1 MPCYALLRTAI
12 ISLPLGVVRNVENNI
27 RFAVAGLV
35 LIAFLF

>member
-12 ISLPLGVVRNVENNI
+12 ISLPLGVVAYAVADF